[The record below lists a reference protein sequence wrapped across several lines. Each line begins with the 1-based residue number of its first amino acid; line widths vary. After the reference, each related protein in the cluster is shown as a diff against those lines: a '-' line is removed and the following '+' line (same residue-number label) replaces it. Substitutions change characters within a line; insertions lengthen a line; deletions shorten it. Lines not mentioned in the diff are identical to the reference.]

1 MQKVRGSNP
10 CADIFLFSL
19 ILFLFPFLFSSPS
32 FPLFSSPFSL
42 LIRTRVL
49 IFLCFGGGGGFCWVR
64 WLLLGFVWVFV
75 VGLWV
80 CWGLLS
86 AWVLLWAGLAFG
98 SFGVGW
104 GFGGRDVRVFDV
116 CVGRVC
122 LCGGWCAGVVLL
134 VFWLALVA
142 CRNPRMVHCRAR
154 RVRCGHG
161 AQDFLFG

>member
-1 MQKVRGSNP
+1 MGFVG
-10 CADIFLFSL
+10 C
-19 ILFLFPFLFSSPS
+19 
-32 FPLFSSPFSL
+32 
-42 LIRTRVL
+42 V
-49 IFLCFGGGGGFCWVR
+49 GFCWG
-64 WLLLGFVWVFV
+64 LLWVFV

-122 LCGGWCAGVVLL
+122 LCGGWCAGVVL
-134 VFWLALVA
+134 VFWLVLVA
-142 CRNPRMVHCRAR
+142 CRNPGMVHCRAR

-161 AQDFLFG
+161 AREFLFG